1 MVQFKNLVIPTLV
14 LFILFECSLSLEEKP
29 RKTKK
34 WMRNRIDNLP
44 KNVMEDVLVKTL
56 EGEKKFDE
64 GSSQV
69 NEFQL
74 MEKNNQQNDMQN

>member
-1 MVQFKNLVIPTLV
+1 
-14 LFILFECSLSLEEKP
+14 
-29 RKTKK
+29 
-34 WMRNRIDNLP
+34 MRNRIDNLP

-69 NEFQL
+69 NELQL
-74 MEKNNQQNDMQN
+74 LEKTNQQSN